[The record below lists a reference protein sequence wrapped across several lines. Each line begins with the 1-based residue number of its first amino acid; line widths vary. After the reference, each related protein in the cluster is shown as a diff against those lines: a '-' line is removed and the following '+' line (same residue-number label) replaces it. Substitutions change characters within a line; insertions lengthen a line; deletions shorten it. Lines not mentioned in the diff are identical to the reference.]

1 MRAYKPIQSIELAD
15 SHNLYEVTFEPLPS
29 LEDVT
34 YEDGTIDCESLL
46 MTKRAAIEEAAHLA
60 VQGYGSRCKVWQL
73 SDHLKRQIR
82 KTMHKY
88 EVV

>member
-1 MRAYKPIQSIELAD
+1 MRAYKPIKSIELAD
-15 SHNLYEVTFEPLPS
+15 SHNIYNVTFEPMPS

-88 EVV
+88 ELV

>member
-1 MRAYKPIQSIELAD
+1 MKAYREITSISLAD
-15 SHNLYEVTFEPLPS
+15 SHNLCEVTFEPLPS

-34 YEDGTIDCESLL
+34 YEDGTIETDDLL
-46 MTKRAAIEEAAHLA
+46 LTKSAAMEAAAHVA
-60 VQGYGSRCKVWQL
+60 VQGYGSRGKAWQL

>member
-1 MRAYKPIQSIELAD
+1 MRAYKEIKSIELVDA
-15 SHNLYEVTFEPLPS
+15 HNLYKVTFEPLPS

-34 YEDGTIDCESLL
+34 YEDGTIETDDLL
-46 MTKRAAIEEAAHLA
+46 LTKAAAMEAAAGIA
-60 VQGYGSRCKVWQL
+60 VQGYGSRGKVWQL

-88 EVV
+88 ELV